1 MNGELIVN
9 NLLKKENNDDFL
21 MHYGVKG
28 QQWGN
33 RRWQN
38 EDGTLTPD
46 GRIHYGLKPQYANM
60 TEKEMRDAMA
70 RKRTQDEYVRMMTKS
85 ANKRKEEVSNFIRTL
100 GDTTSKGIKLTSA
113 GIVSGAERD
122 ISESK
127 KAINAIKANAND
139 GNRELT
145 KDEKSTLD
153 MLNKGIT
160 ENNKAI
166 KDVKENMNVLDK
178 QVVEPVSK
186 SADAIASLT
195 TKKQM
200 SDLKTQ
206 ALQNISEMDEKQL
219 KSVVDRMLLE
229 QQYEDLLN
237 PPKPSKLEKGREIFQ
252 TMGAIMGLV
261 LTGLGIA
268 TAIKQLAS
276 KTPIKQSDDSDE
288 YLMHYGVKGMKK
300 GDRRWQNEDGSLT
313 PAGYAHYGIDPNKER
328 KQQIKMDR
336 QKRIS
341 DAKTT
346 AKVQRIADRQELKTQ
361 RQTIKQEAKARKSDI
376 IAKRKNVMKVII
388 GTAAVAGVAAVGYHW
403 LHQKSLDNQMLRDLE
418 VKKQEGEQIL
428 KQLNVEKKAEIVQAK
443 AKMMEA
449 KGNVLEKLQSNS
461 GTVIANLGG
470 GRIQVVNNTAEK
482 GKAVLKNVN
491 KQKWWQRIKQF
502 V

>member
-1 MNGELIVN
+1 MNGELIVSD
-9 NLLKKENNDDFL
+9 LLQNEKLE
-21 MHYGVKG
+21 HSGVKG
-28 QQWGN
+28 QKWGV

-38 EDGTLTPD
+38 EDGTLTPE

-70 RKRTQDEYVRMMTKS
+70 RKRTQDDYVRMMTKS
-85 ANKRKEEVSNFIRTL
+85 ANKRKEEVSNFIKTL
-100 GDTTSKGIKLTSA
+100 GDTTSKGIKLTQA
-113 GIVSGAERD
+113 GMVAGAERE
-122 ISESK
+122 ISDTK
-127 KAINAIKANAND
+127 KTIDAIKANASSQ
-139 GNRELT
+139 NRELT
-145 KDEKSTLD
+145 KDEKSNLD
-153 MLNKGIT
+153 ALNKANQQ
-160 ENNKAI
+160 NNQAI
-166 KDVKENMNVLDK
+166 KDIKDNMKLLDK
-178 QVVEPVSK
+178 QVVEPVAK
-186 SADAIASLT
+186 SADTVANLA

-200 SDLKTQ
+200 SDLKSQ

-252 TMGAIMGLV
+252 TMGALMGIV

-268 TAIKQLAS
+268 TALKQLTS
-276 KTPIKQSDDSDE
+276 KTPIKQSDESDE
-288 YLMHYGVKGMKK
+288 YLAHYGVKGMKK

-336 QKRIS
+336 QTKIS
-341 DAKTT
+341 EAKTQ
-346 AKVQRIADRQELKTQ
+346 AKVQRIADKQQLKTQ
-361 RQTIKQEAKARKSDI
+361 KREDKQAIQARKADMA
-376 IAKRKNVMKVII
+376 AKRKNVMKVIV

-418 VKKQEGEQIL
+418 VKKQEGKQL
-428 KQLNVEKKAEIVQAK
+428 LAQLNVEKKAEITMAK

-461 GTVIANLGG
+461 GTVIIADGK
-470 GRIQVVNNTAEK
+470 VNYAVNQAEK
-482 GKAVLKNVN
+482 GKAIIKNKN
-491 KQKWWQRIKQF
+491 SQIWWQKLKQYLS
-502 V
+502 